1 MPIGNFRFPTDYKLP
16 ALAAA
21 VALSTI
27 VTVPAIAQTET
38 SSGYDVVTV
47 TARKQAES
55 LQTVPVTVTAVGGQE
70 LERFNYDKIADI
82 VSRIPSLNVQVGGSG
97 SGGQLSLRG
106 LGSSNIS
113 AAFDSA
119 VAFDFDGVQVSTMR
133 IVQSAFFDVAQI
145 EVLKGPQSLFFGK
158 SASAGV
164 ISIKSANPTE
174 ELEIGAKAGYEFEEN
189 GFTVETFISGP
200 ISDKAGFRIA
210 ARINDINQY
219 VVNTAPVANPN
230 RGEQNIN
237 VRATLQMNPT
247 DTFNANLKLNYIK
260 QKTDGAVRNI
270 VQDCGPD
277 GVADN
282 VFILGIPFAAGYSCD
297 NTGDTIFQPDGH
309 ANLSI
314 QGHELDVNGGVPYGK
329 SEIFYGR
336 LEFNWDISD
345 ALTLTSV
352 SGLVNLDAQDSEFY
366 SYGGITNEGASAGF
380 GDGLTDHQLEQLTQE
395 LRLASGFEGRF
406 NFMLGAFYETREI
419 EFSTNQQAV
428 NFSLIAPDSV
438 TGNSTDWYKQHF
450 YNNEAISVF
459 AQVMFDI
466 TDNLELS
473 GGLRYTD
480 EKKVNR
486 LTIPYMHEALV
497 GFGFIP
503 SGFDSGDINFKD
515 DEFSPEVTLSYQ
527 LSDTVSL
534 YGSYKTGFKSGGID
548 NSALPSAS
556 LECFADEDE
565 AVRVACGEALIY
577 QSETAEGGEI
587 GAKMQ
592 FADRSI
598 TLNASAFYYV
608 FSDLQIQNFDAAT
621 TQYNTTNAGELTSKG
636 LDLDFSWNTPVD
648 GLMIF
653 GALAY
658 TNTKFTESFDPNV
671 SDGDPTDLKGR
682 ASARAPKFAGN
693 LGADYRVP
701 VGNGLE
707 FGLTGNVAFSGS
719 YYTNEDSLLDH
730 KQGSYALFDL
740 AASIGDIDGRWE
752 IAVIGKNVGDRRV
765 VSTSGGRPFRGA
777 GDDQVF
783 NLNRGR
789 QIFLEGSINF

>member
-1 MPIGNFRFPTDYKLP
+1 MSLGNFRFSTDSKLP

-27 VTVPAIAQTET
+27 VTVPAIAQSEA

-70 LERFNYDKIADI
+70 LERFNYDKVADI

-174 ELEIGAKAGYEFEEN
+174 ELEIGAKFGYEFEEN
-189 GFTVETFISGP
+189 GFTAETFISGP

-210 ARINDINQY
+210 ARINDINQR
-219 VVNTAPVANPN
+219 VVNTAPTANPN

-247 DTFNANLKLNYIK
+247 DSFDANLKLNYIK
-260 QKTDGAVRNI
+260 QKTDGAVRQTL
-270 VQDCGPD
+270 QDCGPD
-277 GVADN
+277 GVADD

-297 NTGDTIFQPDGH
+297 NNGDTIYQPDGH
-309 ANLSI
+309 PNLSI
-314 QGHELDVNGGVPYGK
+314 QGHELDVNGGVPYGN

-336 LEFNWDISD
+336 LEFNWDITE

-366 SYGGITNEGASAGF
+366 SYGGITADGGPAGF
-380 GDGLTDHQLEQLTQE
+380 GNGLTDHQLEQFTQE
-395 LRLASGFEGRF
+395 LRLASSFEGRV

-428 NFSLIAPDSV
+428 NFSLLAPDTA
-438 TGNSTDWYKQHF
+438 TGNSTDWFKSHLYD
-450 YNNEAISVF
+450 NEAFSVF
-459 AQVMFDI
+459 GQVMIDI
-466 TDNLELS
+466 TDDLELS

-480 EKKVNR
+480 EKKTNR
-486 LTIPYMHEALV
+486 LLIPYMHELLV
-497 GFGFIP
+497 NIGFIP
-503 SGFDSGDINFKD
+503 GGFDSGDIFFND
-515 DEFSPEVTLSYQ
+515 DQLSPEATLSYQ
-527 LSDTVSL
+527 VSDNISL

-556 LECFADEDE
+556 LLCFGPDATAEE
-565 AVRVACGEALIY
+565 RQACSDGLIY
-577 QSETAEGGEI
+577 NSETAEGGEI

-608 FSDLQIQNFDAAT
+608 FDNLQIQNFDAAT
-621 TQYNTTNAGELTSKG
+621 TQYDTTNAGELTSKG
-636 LDLDFSWNTPVD
+636 IDLDFSWNTPVD

-658 TNTKFTESFDPNV
+658 TNTKFTESFDPDV
-671 SDGDPTDLKGR
+671 SDGSDLLGR
-682 ASARAPKFAGN
+682 ASARAPKFSGN

-707 FGLTGNVAFSGS
+707 FGLTGNVAFSSS
-719 YYTNEDSLLDH
+719 YFTNEDSLLDH
-730 KQGSYALFDL
+730 KQGSYALVDL

-752 IAVIGKNVGDRRV
+752 IAVIGKNIGDRRV